1 MRIRKPTA
9 AIIFVLILYIA
20 FAEFRNWQ
28 AIERIRQAE
37 KALRGDDVRE
47 WREPGPI
54 VEPDPASATLSEF
67 VLLNQWS
74 TWDNDGRLDTLIES
88 NNNLWDAV
96 AELQRQAVRHD
107 NRIEELGG
115 SQ

>member
-1 MRIRKPTA
+1 MRIRKRTA

-28 AIERIRQAE
+28 SMERINQAE
-37 KALRGDDVRE
+37 KALRGDDVRG

-67 VLLNQWS
+67 VLLNRWS
-74 TWDNDGRLDTLIES
+74 TRGNDGTLDTLLES

-96 AELQRQAVRHD
+96 AKLQQQGLRHD
-107 NRIEELGG
+107 DRIEELED
-115 SQ
+115 SR